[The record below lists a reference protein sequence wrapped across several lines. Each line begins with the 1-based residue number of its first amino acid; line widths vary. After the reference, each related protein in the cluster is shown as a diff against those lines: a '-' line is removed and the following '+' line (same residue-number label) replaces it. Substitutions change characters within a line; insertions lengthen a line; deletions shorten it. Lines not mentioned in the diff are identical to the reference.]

1 MNARYQQVCIRHWLN
16 VPLAHPV
23 KIKKTNVSQW
33 KYREDC
39 TRSLFLANDLLGS
52 LQSASTSLT
61 AGPLN
66 LWCSGT
72 STLGSVADQSTAQCV
87 KGDGSD
93 CIKTDYV
100 EKQNSQEKQ
109 MLWTKCCI
117 GLVFY

>member
-1 MNARYQQVCIRHWLN
+1 M
-16 VPLAHPV
+16 PLAHPI

-33 KYREDC
+33 KYRGDC
-39 TRSLFLANDLLGS
+39 TGSVFLANDLLGS

-66 LWCSGT
+66 LWRSGT
-72 STLGSVADQSTAQCV
+72 STQGSEADQSAAQCV

-100 EKQNSQEKQ
+100 ENSI
-109 MLWTKCCI
+109 LRRNRCF
-117 GLVFY
+117 GPNFVLV